1 MIDSLRMIYNFAIYL
16 YIVSRFQDDTVRF
29 EYKIISGMGNNIQKC
44 PSPYINVKHIHVFLE
59 QN

>member
-1 MIDSLRMIYNFAIYL
+1 MIYNFAIYL
-16 YIVSRFQDDTVRF
+16 YIVSRSQDDTVPF
-29 EYKIISGMGNNIQKC
+29 EYKIISGMGNNIQKY